1 MLRAR
6 DRQAS
11 PNSPSPSGARGA
23 PRRFAAVTAVT
34 VALLAIGVGPAP
46 AVAPPPAGFAD
57 LVDRLLPAVVNIS
70 TVQTSEKR
78 NEDQPSPPS
87 PNLPPGSAFE
97 EFFRQFFDRQ
107 RPTTSLGSGFIIST
121 SGYIVTNNHVVEEA
135 DEITVTLQDETRLTA
150 EVVGRDAK
158 TDLALLKVKA
168 SGDLPTVTFGD
179 SSKLRVG
186 DWVVAIGNPFGLGG
200 TVTAGIVSGR
210 QRDIRA
216 GPYDDFIQTDASI
229 NQGNSGGPMFN
240 VAGEVV
246 GINTAILAPAGH
258 SVGVGFA
265 IPSNL
270 AGPILEQLEK
280 FGRARRGWL
289 GVQIQTVTEEI
300 ARALGL
306 PEASGALVAAVT
318 ADGPAEEHGIKVG
331 DVILR
336 FDGRDVGKMRRLPRL
351 VAETAAGKSVAV
363 EVWRDRGPRSI
374 TVVLG
379 EFPDDDVRTAAR
391 TATGVA
397 ARSVKITELGFTVS
411 LLTPELRKKF
421 ELDVAAEGVVV
432 TAVAKNGPAAR
443 KAIVPGTI
451 IRKIGPDQRTVET
464 PSEIAGVARD
474 VGKAGQ
480 TTVLL
485 FVELRGTQRF
495 VALEIDRG

>member
-1 MLRAR
+1 MPAAR
-6 DRQAS
+6 ETGVS
-11 PNSPSPSGARGA
+11 PGHPGGPAGSGAL
-23 PRRFAAVTAVT
+23 RRLAAVAAVAAA
-34 VALLAIGVGPAP
+34 VLVGAAP
-46 AVAPPPAGFAD
+46 VSAAPPPAGFAD

-70 TVQTSEKR
+70 TVQTPEKR
-78 NEDQPSPPS
+78 SEDEPP
-87 PNLPPGSAFE
+87 PFRRLPPGSAFE

-107 RPTTSLGSGFIIST
+107 RPTTSLGSGFIVSE
-121 SGYIVTNNHVVEEA
+121 SGFIVTNNHVIEEA
-135 DEITVTLQDETRLTA
+135 DEITVTLHDETRLTA

-158 TDLALLKVKA
+158 TDLALLKVRA
-168 SGDLPTVTFGD
+168 SGKLPRVTFGD
-179 SSKLRVG
+179 SSGLRVG

-270 AGPILEQLEK
+270 ARPILEQLEK
-280 FGRARRGWL
+280 FGKARRGWL
-289 GVQIQTVTEEI
+289 GVQIQTVTDEI

-306 PEASGALVAAVT
+306 PEAAGALVAAVT
-318 ADGPAEEHGIKVG
+318 ADGPAEAYGIEVG
-331 DVILR
+331 DIILR
-336 FDGRDVGKMRRLPRL
+336 FDAKEVGKMRRLPRL
-351 VAETAAGKSVAV
+351 VAETAAGKSVEI
-363 EVWRDRGPRSI
+363 EVWRDGKRR
-374 TVVLG
+374 TVTVMLG
-379 EFPDDDVRTAAR
+379 EFPDDDARAAAR
-391 TATGVA
+391 TVTGAA
-397 ARSVKITELGFTVS
+397 ARRVKVAELGFTVS

-421 ELDVAAEGVVV
+421 ELDEAAEGVVV
-432 TAVAKNGPAAR
+432 TAVDRDGPAAR

-451 IRKIGPDQRTVET
+451 IRKIGPDQRAVER
-464 PSEIAGVARD
+464 PSEVAS
-474 VGKAGQ
+474 VAKAAGKARQ
-480 TTVLL
+480 ATVLML
-485 FVELRGTQRF
+485 VEARGTQRF